1 MADVRTRSDGARIH
15 YDDVGQGEPVLLFLP
30 GWCTTRAVFEP
41 LLEALHP
48 KYRLLVMDLRGHG
61 LSESAGD
68 FDTDALVDDAAAVV
82 EASGARHVV
91 PVALS
96 HAGWVA
102 IELRRQL
109 GERVQGMVFL
119 DWIVLDAPPP
129 FLQALQGLQSER
141 WREVR
146 DALFAM
152 WTAGVDSEA
161 VQRFIREDM
170 GSFPGEMWKRAA
182 REIARSYQRFGNP
195 LQALTQLFPPGP
207 TLHLYSQPE
216 DPAYRIGQQSF
227 ADSHPWFEVVKLHG
241 RSHFP
246 MLEVPDEV
254 VAGISR
260 FASGLQSRYA
270 FQSPQAPA

>member
-30 GWCTTRAVFEP
+30 GWCTTRAVFGP

-48 KYRLLVMDLRGHG
+48 RHRLLVMDLRGHG
-61 LSESAGD
+61 LSESSGD
-68 FDTDALVDDAAAVV
+68 FDTAALVDDAAAVV
-82 EASGARHVV
+82 EASGASHVV

-102 IELRRQL
+102 IELRRLL
-109 GERVQGMVFL
+109 GERVPGMVLL
-119 DWIVLDAPPP
+119 DWLVLDPPPP
-129 FLQALQGLQSER
+129 FLEALRGLQSER
-141 WREVR
+141 WEEVR
-146 DALFAM
+146 AALFGM

-161 VQRFIREDM
+161 VTRFIREDM
-170 GSFPGEMWKRAA
+170 GSFPGEMWRRAG
-182 REIARSYQRFGNP
+182 REIARAYARWGNP
-195 LQALTQLFPPGP
+195 LEALTRLYPPGP
-207 TLHLYSQPE
+207 TVHLYAQPE

-246 MLEVPDEV
+246 TLEVPDEV
-254 VAGISR
+254 VARIERFTSR
-260 FASGLQSRYA
+260 LKSREA
-270 FQSPQAPA
+270 VQAPPAPA

>member
-15 YDDVGQGEPVLLFLP
+15 YDDVGQGEPALLFLP
-30 GWCTTRAVFEP
+30 GWCTTRAAFEP
-41 LLEALHP
+41 LLEALHS

-61 LSESAGD
+61 RSESSGD

-109 GERVQGMVFL
+109 GERIGGMVFL
-119 DWIVLDAPPP
+119 DWIVLDPPPP
-129 FLQALQGLQSER
+129 FLQALQGLHSEH

-146 DALFAM
+146 DALFSL

-182 REIARSYQRFGNP
+182 REISRSYQRFGNP
-195 LQALTQLFPPGP
+195 LEALTHLVPPPP
-207 TLHLYSQPE
+207 TLHLYAQPE

-260 FASGLQSRYA
+260 FATVLKSRYA